1 MVLIYYPYRLQNSR
15 VFFLK
20 ISKEIS
26 KAWRKSLTRFAA
38 RIFRVFPQSRSLISA
53 SFQTFCLTARGYLN
67 TQKQGLFCSLLSL
80 AKSVFI
86 EVLLFE
92 TID

>member
-15 VFFLK
+15 FFFLK

-67 TQKQGLFCSLLSL
+67 TLKQGLFCSLLSL

>member
-15 VFFLK
+15 FFFLK
-20 ISKEIS
+20 ITKEIG
-26 KAWRKSLTRFAA
+26 KAWRKSLTRFAL
-38 RIFRVFPQSRSLISA
+38 QSRSLISA
-53 SFQTFCLTARGYLN
+53 SFQTFCLTARWYLN